1 MPLPHHPGSH
11 VNSEITSMARPSPQQ
26 EVAAALHA
34 MSEQAKASSLAIVA
48 DLSEGGND
56 EAHVA
61 EHIRGMVAVTMGH
74 LSADASATTRNNA
87 EQWQDWALDVAD
99 GVTRTVPA
107 TI

>member
-1 MPLPHHPGSH
+1 
-11 VNSEITSMARPSPQQ
+11 
-26 EVAAALHA
+26 

-48 DLSEGGND
+48 DLSEGAD

-74 LSADASATTRNNA
+74 LSADASAVTRNNA